1 MATTIFTPSMLRN
14 GTRGVPE
21 IPHGGGGGG
30 SLATVSNE
38 FSMDFDRAAGTY
50 MTTGINIAA
59 DSNFSVSFWVKGGVK
74 AGFTNNNAFGIGGGG
89 NTTPGR
95 LWNNKFIIQSYDN
108 AGANFG
114 NRVVDIDIYDGDWH
128 HLVFTRDNSTGQY
141 FAYTAGANVQ
151 WIGLFGAS
159 NAPSITLNPSGDLY
173 LGTAGGST
181 TYSFD
186 GKVDEFALFDYT
198 LDTSTIELIYS
209 ASLPLGSGVTADL
222 SKLSTPPVAWY
233 RMGD

>member
-1 MATTIFTPSMLRN
+1 MFIGIGNS
-14 GTRGVPE
+14 VPE
-21 IPHGGGGGG
+21 IASLPGPSRPGGGGPSGP
-30 SLATVSNE
+30 SVDQIANQYSFE
-38 FSMDFDRAAGTY
+38 FDRSAGTY

-59 DSNFSVSFWVKGGVK
+59 DSNFSVSFWVKGGVA

-95 LWNNKFIIQSYDN
+95 LWGNKFIIQSNDN
-108 AGANFG
+108 TGANFG
-114 NRVVDIDIYDGDWH
+114 NRVIDIDIYDGDWH

-151 WIGLFGAS
+151 WIGIYGAG

-173 LGTAGGST
+173 LGTAGGSA

-186 GKVDEFALFDYT
+186 GKVDEFALFDRT
-198 LDTSTIELIYS
+198 LTEEEIKVIYDATTS
-209 ASLPLGSGVTADL
+209 GMTADL
-222 SKLSTPPVAWY
+222 STLSTGAPTAWY

>member
-1 MATTIFTPSMLRN
+1 MFPFPFSFVAPTASGLADIDNVYSM
-14 GTRGVPE
+14 E
-21 IPHGGGGGG
+21 
-30 SLATVSNE
+30 
-38 FSMDFDRAAGTY
+38 FDRAAGTY
-50 MTTGINIAA
+50 MTTGINIATN
-59 DSNFSVSFWVKGGVK
+59 SNFSVSFWVKGGVK

-95 LWNNKFIIQSYDN
+95 LWNNKFIIQSTDN
-108 AGANFG
+108 TGANFG

-141 FAYTAGANVQ
+141 LAYTAGANIQ
-151 WIGLFGAS
+151 WTGIFGAS
-159 NAPSITLNPSGDLY
+159 NAPSITLNPAGDLY
-173 LGTAGGST
+173 LGTAGGSA

-198 LDTSTIELIYS
+198 LNADQILEIYNATST
-209 ASLPLGSGVTADL
+209 GKTADL
-222 SKLSTPPVAWY
+222 SSMATPPVAWY

>member
-1 MATTIFTPSMLRN
+1 MFPFPFSFVAP
-14 GTRGVPE
+14 
-21 IPHGGGGGG
+21 
-30 SLATVSNE
+30 TVSGLADIDNVY
-38 FSMDFDRAAGTY
+38 SMDFDRAAGTY

-59 DSNFSVSFWVKGGVK
+59 DSNFSVSFWVKGGVA
-74 AGFTNNNAFGIGGGG
+74 AGVNNNYAFGIGGGS
-89 NTTPGR
+89 NSTPGR
-95 LWNNKFIIQSYDN
+95 LWSNKFIIQSNDN
-108 AGANFG
+108 TGANFG
-114 NRVVDIDIYDGDWH
+114 NRVIDIDIYDGDWH

-151 WIGLFGAS
+151 WIGVYGAG

-173 LGTAGGST
+173 LGTAGGSA

-198 LDTSTIELIYS
+198 LNADQVLEIYNATS
-209 ASLPLGSGVTADL
+209 SGKTADL
-222 SKLSTPPVAWY
+222 SSMATPPVAWY